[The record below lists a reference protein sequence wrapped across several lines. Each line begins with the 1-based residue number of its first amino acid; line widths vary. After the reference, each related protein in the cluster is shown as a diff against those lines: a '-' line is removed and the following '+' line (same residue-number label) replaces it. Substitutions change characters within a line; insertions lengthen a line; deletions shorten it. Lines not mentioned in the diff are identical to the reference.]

1 MIHKPHQSHMRNPI
15 TVNEVSLNSLV
26 TIETVQLLKLYLD
39 FLIQIKTKSKCII
52 NLYDLFLNYFSILN
66 M

>member
-15 TVNEVSLNSLV
+15 TVIEVSLNSLV